1 MKTNELKEL
10 RRKNLLEHLMRC
22 AIGYKN
28 KRSAKD
34 IIGWFNS
41 HNVIADLYGL
51 FKTRQDVEATIQ
63 ELREKC
69 NRKIGSS
76 TEGYW
81 MMCSNDEK
89 DGYAYLKNQALAK
102 LKTAIKCGI
111 DPRVFYKA
119 LNEIKP
125 ECNNIAD
132 GQIELDSN
140 EETKRYC
147 DDIQDI
153 KDNIRELDFHDH
165 LTAEEY
171 SEWGDYSKQI
181 TQIIEKEKEGM
192 NKYVQSNK

>member
-22 AIGYKN
+22 AVGYEN

-41 HNVIADLYGL
+41 NNVIADLYGL

-81 MMCSNDEK
+81 MMCSDDEK
-89 DGYAYLKNQALAK
+89 DGYAYLKNQALSK
-102 LKTAIKCGI
+102 LKTAIKCGV

-140 EETKRYC
+140 EETKRYS

-165 LTAEEY
+165 LSAEQY
-171 SEWGDYSKQI
+171 KEWDGLLEQERK
-181 TQIIEKEKEGM
+181 IIEKEKGDLD
-192 NKYVQSNK
+192 KYVQ